1 MGQIEELKDLDL
13 VADDIMDYLK
23 GLTLPGLEE
32 EKRLWEE
39 RICNDEIYSPLQK
52 SRLRILKEI
61 NREIESRR

>member
-1 MGQIEELKDLDL
+1 MGQIEELRDLDL

-32 EKRLWEE
+32 EKMLWEE
-39 RICNDEIYSPLQK
+39 RICNDEIYSPMQK
-52 SRLRILKEI
+52 PRLRILKEI

>member
-1 MGQIEELKDLDL
+1 MTQIEELKDLDL
-13 VADDIMDYLK
+13 VVDDMKDYLN
-23 GLTLPGLEE
+23 GITISELED

-52 SRLRILKEI
+52 PRLRILKEI

>member
-1 MGQIEELKDLDL
+1 MK
-13 VADDIMDYLK
+13 DYLN
-23 GLTLPGLEE
+23 GITISELED

-52 SRLRILKEI
+52 PRLRILKEI